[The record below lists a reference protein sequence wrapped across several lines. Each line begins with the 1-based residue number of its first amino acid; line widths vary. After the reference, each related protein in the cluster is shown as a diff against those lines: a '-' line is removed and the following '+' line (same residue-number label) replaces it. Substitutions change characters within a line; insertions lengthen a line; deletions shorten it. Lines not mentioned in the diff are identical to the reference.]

1 MGKGER
7 GEGGVEPVHEKIGA
21 RRDSAL
27 SRFRILLAQLERNL
41 AKYSFS

>member
-7 GEGGVEPVHEKIGA
+7 GEGEGVEPVHEKIGA

-27 SRFRILLAQLERNL
+27 SRFSADDIASS
-41 AKYSFS
+41 A